1 MLKTPQ
7 KFDVFIYTCIQIH
20 NNDMG
25 VKHFFRLYFLPG
37 NYELRDRH
45 PRDVPLNEQLSA
57 INERLFGKAWAE

>member
-1 MLKTPQ
+1 
-7 KFDVFIYTCIQIH
+7 
-20 NNDMG
+20 MG

-57 INERLFGKAWAE
+57 INGRLFGKAWAE